1 MLHRLTLAAVL
12 ALSTPA
18 HLLAQDAPAEAPAA
32 DTETLTVEGPLTLDS
47 VLARVGETEITMG
60 HVIAAQME
68 APEPYNQMP
77 LAQVGAPL
85 LQQLVQQE
93 TLRQQYEGEMAKAS
107 SLLLDNT
114 ERQLL
119 ATDAMLQHLNAAIT
133 EERIQAEYEALYPE
147 DAAGP
152 TEYNAS
158 HILLETEEAAQAILE
173 RLDDG
178 EDFAKLARDESTGP
192 SGPNGGQLGWF
203 TPDRMVKPFGDA
215 LVEMEPGTV
224 SAPVQTQF
232 GWHIIQLNET
242 RERKPE
248 LSEVRAEIVGQL
260 QESESTAYLDELTAN
275 SDSSMADFGS
285 LDLSQQSVMP
295 LYQDLQE

>member
-85 LQQLVQQE
+85 MQQLVQQE
-93 TLRQQYEGEMAKAS
+93 TLRQQYKGEMAKAS

>member
-1 MLHRLTLAAVL
+1 MLHRLTLAAAL
-12 ALSTPA
+12 ALGLPA
-18 HLLAQDAPAEAPAA
+18 QLMAEEGQATAPAPAGDA
-32 DTETLTVEGPLTLDS
+32 LVVEGPITLS
-47 VLARVGETEITMG
+47 TVLAKVGETEITMG
-60 HVIAAQME
+60 HVIAAQIE
-68 APEPYNQMP
+68 APDPYNQMP
-77 LAQVGAPL
+77 LGQIGAPL

-107 SLLLDNT
+107 ALLLDNT
-114 ERQLL
+114 ERRLM
-119 ATDAMLQHLNAAIT
+119 ATDAMLQHLNATIT
-133 EERIQAEYEALYPE
+133 EERIQAEFEERYPE
-147 DAAGP
+147 DASGP

-158 HILLETEEAAQAILE
+158 HILVETEEEAKALLE
-173 RLDDG
+173 RLEDG

-215 LVEMEPGTV
+215 LIEMEPGTV

-232 GWHIIQLNET
+232 GWHVIQLNET

-248 LSEVRAEIVGQL
+248 LAEVRDEIVAAL

-275 SDSSMADFGS
+275 SDSSVADFGS
-285 LDLSQQSVMP
+285 LDLSQASVMP
-295 LYQDLQE
+295 LYQELQE